1 MIAQRERQNNRT
13 VKKENKKENKA
24 TKYKATKYKDEK
36 REIKI
41 SLKRMIKHE

>member
-13 VKKENKKENKA
+13 VNKENKKENKA

-36 REIKI
+36 LEIKI
-41 SLKRMIKHE
+41 SLKRNDRT